1 MAAVEEGRAI
11 IDNIRKVITYLL
23 SDSFTEVI
31 LIGFSLLMG
40 WPLPILAAQILWV
53 NLIEDGLPNI
63 ALAFEPKERDLMK
76 RKPPGQKM
84 PLLNKEMKV
93 LVFIVGFLTD
103 LFLLGLFFY
112 LLKYSDYSLAHIR
125 SVIFVGLAID
135 SLFYV
140 FSCRSLRRNLWR
152 INPFSNKFLIGA
164 WLFGI
169 LMLIV
174 ALYLPLFQNL
184 LKTAPLT
191 LFDWRLILG
200 LGLINVILI
209 EATKWWFIKDIKH

>member
-1 MAAVEEGRAI
+1 VAAVEEGRAI

-40 WPLPILAAQILWV
+40 WSLPILAAQILWV

>member
-1 MAAVEEGRAI
+1 
-11 IDNIRKVITYLL
+11 
-23 SDSFTEVI
+23 
-31 LIGFSLLMG
+31 
-40 WPLPILAAQILWV
+40 
-53 NLIEDGLPNI
+53 
-63 ALAFEPKERDLMK
+63 MK

-125 SVIFVGLAID
+125 SVIFAGLAID